1 MYNLEYSMLE
11 TSTLYIFNHILI
23 VLSNQICTG
32 LVVTCSYLDGRHL
45 SVTSPA
51 EVLELQRVVAES
63 HRSAVQRG
71 SLLNLKLQVMEIRE
85 VVIRTRPDAEKHKCW
100 FRFSREIKSSRS
112 MPFIVSVI

>member
-32 LVVTCSYLDGRHL
+32 LVVTCSYLDGRQ
-45 SVTSPA
+45 
-51 EVLELQRVVAES
+51 VLELQRVVAES

-71 SLLNLKLQVMEIRE
+71 SLLDLKLQVMEIRE